1 MAATIADVA
10 RLAGVSP
17 GTVSNVMNRPQLV
30 LEATRLRVEQAMA
43 ELDFVPNRQARVLA
57 GGLNRGIGL
66 VIHDVGNPF
75 FSQIADSVDDVAT
88 AHGYGIVLTSS
99 RASLER
105 QEASLRMFAEQ
116 RLSGVLLAPTV
127 EGPTTAAKLRERG
140 MAVVLLDYPGDT
152 DECSVT
158 VDDVSGG
165 AVATRHLLELG
176 RTRLAFVGGPSRV
189 RQHADRLEGMRAAV
203 RAAARTQ
210 DAKATVGVTSVGA
223 HTVACGAQAAARLVK
238 QRRRPDGVF
247 CGNDLL
253 AVGLIGELTRLG
265 VRVPD
270 DIAVVGYDDI
280 ELAALVGVPLTS
292 VRQPMDEIGRVAT
305 QLLLA
310 EISGGQHTHQQLR
323 FEPRLV
329 VRASTGGD

>member
-43 ELDFVPNRQARVLA
+43 ELEFVPNRQARVLA

-75 FSQIADSVDDVAT
+75 FSQVADSVDDVAT

-99 RASLER
+99 RASLDR

-140 MAVVLLDYPGDT
+140 MSVVLLDYPGGI

-165 AVATRHLLELG
+165 AIAARHLLGLG

-203 RAAARTQ
+203 KAH
-210 DAKATVGVTSVGA
+210 DSKATVAVTSVAA
-223 HTVACGAQAAARLVK
+223 HTVACGAQAAAKLVK
-238 QRRRPDGVF
+238 QRRRPDAVF
-247 CGNDLL
+247 CGNDLI
-253 AVGLIGELTRLG
+253 AVGLVGELGRLG

-310 EISGGQHTHQQLR
+310 EIAGGQHTHQQLR
-323 FEPRLV
+323 FEPRLII
-329 VRASTGGD
+329 RSSTGAAS